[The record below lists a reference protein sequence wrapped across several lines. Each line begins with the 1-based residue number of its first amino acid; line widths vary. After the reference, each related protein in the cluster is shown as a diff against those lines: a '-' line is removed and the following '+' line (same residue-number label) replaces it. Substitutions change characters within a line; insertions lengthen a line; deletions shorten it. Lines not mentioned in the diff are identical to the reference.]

1 VINFASCADIF
12 SQIFVKLFKLIYINT
27 IGIALLYL
35 CKTKTQR
42 GWGTSMQKLKT
53 YDYRNTFFKRPIW
66 TPSNVLFGKILM
78 ITFITLIS
86 VTAFFATA
94 YRYSTPTLKPHVRDR
109 IIARIAPKE
118 PINNVMLA
126 SSSNDPKTMSSIIAE
141 MNQSDEETVVSATE
155 QPKPRIRRE
164 VPLTPAPV
172 IEDEPK
178 SLEEALSRVKTPAPK
193 PVKAEPVPITPLE
206 ELRVTKKQYQKV
218 ERELTKKDDRP
229 ITVSGGNFTDFGV
242 ITGYRDEEETMAVT
256 MQNQRRV
263 RHCIDKVYR
272 TYGNVKGYIA
282 IKYTIHPLGYVIPES
297 VKVVESTIP
306 NPEIAQCIVRSVRNW
321 RNFKSIPI
329 EMGNY
334 TVYQKFVF

>member
-1 VINFASCADIF
+1 
-12 SQIFVKLFKLIYINT
+12 
-27 IGIALLYL
+27 
-35 CKTKTQR
+35 
-42 GWGTSMQKLKT
+42 MQKLKS

-78 ITFITLIS
+78 ITFIALIS

-94 YRYSTPTLKPHVRDR
+94 YRYSTPTLKPHVRDK

-118 PINNVMLA
+118 PINNVVLA

-141 MNQSDEETVVSATE
+141 MNQSDEETVAAAAMQPE
-155 QPKPRIRRE
+155 LPKPRIRRE
-164 VPLTPAPV
+164 TPPAPV
-172 IEDEPK
+172 TEDEPQT
-178 SLEEALSRVKTPAPK
+178 LEEALSRVKTPAPK
-193 PVKAEPVPITPLE
+193 PVKAEPLPITPLE
-206 ELRVTKKQYQKV
+206 QLRVTKKQYQKA
-218 ERELTKKDDRP
+218 ERQLAKKDDRP
-229 ITVSGGNFTDFGV
+229 VTVSGGNFTDFEV

-334 TVYQKFVF
+334 TVFQKFVF